1 MSQPRLLASDTLL
14 GNRAPCCCAFVPHA
28 RHLRFL
34 ESDMRIHHFLLPVF
48 GVALIAAPALAQSS
62 QPTAPAPQ
70 TSAGGWVTQLQPDQ
84 WQASNLEGLEVYSS
98 NNGDK
103 IGDISDLIFDD
114 SGKVQAVVIGVGGYL
129 GIGERA
135 VAVPFDQIRF
145 VNEPRGTAAG
155 TTTGEAR
162 LAGTSPGGGTA
173 ASPAAAG
180 TAAVPAGRDGPA
192 TSNMAGKNAS
202 APAASGAGQ
211 AAAAGSGS
219 TPNHAVLMM
228 SVTKDELRTAPEF
241 RAPH

>member
-1 MSQPRLLASDTLL
+1 VTHHWEILHGAPYAIIPQAWRLQP
-14 GNRAPCCCAFVPHA
+14 
-28 RHLRFL
+28 L
-34 ESDMRIHHFLLPVF
+34 EGDMHTSRFLLPLVN
-48 GVALIAAPALAQSS
+48 ALLIAAPGLAQPS
-62 QPTAPAPQ
+62 QPTLLSSQ
-70 TSAGGWVTQLQPDQ
+70 TGAGGGITQLQPDQ
-84 WQASNLEGLEVYSS
+84 WQGSNLEGLDVYSS

-103 IGDISDLIFDD
+103 IGDISDLIFDS
-114 SGKVQAVVIGVGGYL
+114 SGKVQEVVIGVGGYL
-129 GIGERA
+129 GLGERD

-145 VNEPRGTAAG
+145 VNEPRVNPTR

-162 LAGTSPGGGTA
+162 LGGTSPGGGSV
-173 ASPAAAG
+173 ASPAATG
-180 TAAVPAGRDGPA
+180 TAAVPTGSNNPGPPA
-192 TSNMAGKNAS
+192 MAANNAA